1 MNVRVHARAQ
11 LAQKLA
17 CHVPSKHVVRTAA
30 QLGVDRAHDEA
41 HALELADEQRRAKL
55 ELSPGDV
62 EGVARLRARE
72 EELKKAAPEKA
83 RYTFEV
89 FYNLWMGR
97 VVSACNKTGCFD
109 VLDQFEAGAYK

>member
-1 MNVRVHARAQ
+1 MRMETARQGGA
-11 LAQKLA
+11 
-17 CHVPSKHVVRTAA
+17 
-30 QLGVDRAHDEA
+30 
-41 HALELADEQRRAKL
+41 
-55 ELSPGDV
+55 
-62 EGVARLRARE
+62 